1 MRVIAEEVYQDQVAY
16 EDATHLG
23 IRNGLNKFEKT
34 KKKSTEELRK
44 EE

>member
-23 IRNGLNKFEKT
+23 IRNGLSKFEKI
-34 KKKSTEELRK
+34 KKKNMEEARK